1 MQTQRWSEYS
11 PVVGRLF
18 VFTFIVGIATGLPE
32 IIFNFYLV
40 SLGFDNTI
48 AGQMV
53 TLTRLSGF
61 LFGIPLG
68 LAVDRFGGVRVIQLV
83 GIFNMLTWLLLLNTT
98 DLNQIRLGY
107 FFAGTLFTAQATA
120 ILPLLSRVT
129 TPAQRPLLFGVNFA
143 LLMATGS
150 VSAIIGGYLPGA
162 VAEFQGVAATSVTAY
177 RIALH
182 SVFFF
187 TALSLLALVG
197 LHRRIQYQSPVTA
210 TTNNTDVV
218 AQRTHLVARSLIV
231 MRSTGR
237 FTLGFAG
244 GMLHPFINLYLRQT
258 YGLPDTQIGVYIA
271 VYIMAS
277 VVAALVSSAFITRLG
292 AQRTVVVMALAAA
305 GVMGGAF
312 IGHSVVFVL
321 TYTASMF
328 FIGQIYPAGDV
339 LILNTV
345 GAAQRGFTT
354 SINNMLWSLGWGV
367 AASLSGWLQVTSG
380 FMWPF
385 VIHIVCMLLTAW
397 LFWRNRYPTYES
409 TPHA

>member
-18 VFTFIVGIATGLPE
+18 VFTFIVGVATGLPE
-32 IIFNFYLV
+32 ILFNFYLA

-53 TLTRLSGF
+53 TLTRLAGF
-61 LFGIPLG
+61 LFGLPLG
-68 LAVDRFGGVRVIQLV
+68 LAVDRFGGVRVVQIV
-83 GIFNMLTWLLLLNTT
+83 GVFNMLTWVLLLNTT
-98 DLNQIRLGY
+98 DLNHIRLGY
-107 FFAGTLFTAQATA
+107 FFAGMLFTAQATA

-129 TPAQRPLLFGVNFA
+129 TPTQRPLIFGVNFA

-177 RIALH
+177 RLALY
-182 SVFFF
+182 SVLVL
-187 TALSLLALVG
+187 TTLALMALVG
-197 LHRRIQYQSPVTA
+197 LHRRI
-210 TTNNTDVV
+210 
-218 AQRTHLVARSLIV
+218 HLQPQVLAPSSTSDSIASHPHLIPRSIIV
-231 MRSTGR
+231 LRSAGR

-277 VVAALVSSAFITRLG
+277 VVAALVSSAFIARLG

-312 IGHSVVFVL
+312 IEHPVVFVL

-354 SINNMLWSLGWGV
+354 SINNMLWSLGWGI

-380 FMWPF
+380 FTWPF
-385 VIHIVCMLLTAW
+385 VIHIICMLVTAW
-397 LFWRNRYPTYES
+397 LFWRNRYPAYES

>member
-107 FFAGTLFTAQATA
+107 FFVGTLFTAQATA

-162 VAEFQGVAATSVTAY
+162 VAEFQGVTATSVTAY

-197 LHRRIQYQSPVTA
+197 LHRRIQYQPPVTA
-210 TTNNTDVV
+210 NNTDVV

-312 IGHSVVFVL
+312 IEHPVVFVL

-354 SINNMLWSLGWGV
+354 SINNMLWSLGWGI

-380 FMWPF
+380 FTWPF
-385 VIHIVCMLLTAW
+385 VIHIICMLVTAW
-397 LFWRNRYPTYES
+397 LFWRNRYPAYES

>member
-218 AQRTHLVARSLIV
+218 AQSTHLVARSLIV

-312 IGHSVVFVL
+312 IEHPVVFVL

-380 FMWPF
+380 FTWPF

>member
-18 VFTFIVGIATGLPE
+18 MFTFIVGVATGLPE
-32 IIFNFYLV
+32 ILFNFYLV

-68 LAVDRFGGVRVIQLV
+68 LAVDRFGGIRVVQIV
-83 GIFNMLTWLLLLNTT
+83 GIFNILTWVLLLNTN

-143 LLMATGS
+143 ILMATGS
-150 VSAIIGGYLPGA
+150 VSALIGGYLPGV
-162 VAEFQGVAATSVTAY
+162 VAELQGVVATSVTAY
-177 RIALH
+177 RLSLH
-182 SVFFF
+182 SVLFL
-187 TALSLLALVG
+187 TALALLALTG
-197 LHRRIQYQSPVTA
+197 LHRRIQLQPQVT
-210 TTNNTDVV
+210 DSV
-218 AQRTHLVARSLIV
+218 APTPDTHMIARRLIV
-231 MRSTGR
+231 MRSAGR

-258 YGLPDTQIGVYIA
+258 YDLSDGHIGVIIA
-271 VYIMAS
+271 IYTLAS
-277 VVAALVSSAFITRLG
+277 VIAALVSSAFITRLG
-292 AQRTVVVMALAAA
+292 AQRTVVTMALVAA
-305 GVMGGAF
+305 GVMGAAF
-312 IGHSVVFVL
+312 IEQPIVFVL

-345 GAAQRGFTT
+345 ASSQRGFTT
-354 SINNMLWSLGWGV
+354 SINNMLWSLGWGI

-380 FMWPF
+380 FTWPF
-385 VIHIVCMLLTAW
+385 IMHIICMLLTAW
-397 LFWRNRYPTYES
+397 LFWRNHYPTYAS
-409 TPHA
+409 ADRPQTT

>member
-18 VFTFIVGIATGLPE
+18 VFTFIVGVATGLPE
-32 IIFNFYLV
+32 ILFNFYLA

-53 TLTRLSGF
+53 TLTRLAGF
-61 LFGIPLG
+61 LFGLPLG
-68 LAVDRFGGVRVIQLV
+68 LAVDRFGGVRVVQIV
-83 GIFNMLTWLLLLNTT
+83 GVFNMLTWVLLLNTT
-98 DLNQIRLGY
+98 DLNHIRLGY
-107 FFAGTLFTAQATA
+107 FFAGMLFTAQATA

-129 TPAQRPLLFGVNFA
+129 TPTQRPLIFGVNFA

-177 RIALH
+177 RLALY
-182 SVFFF
+182 SVLVL
-187 TALSLLALVG
+187 TTLALMALVG
-197 LHRRIQYQSPVTA
+197 LHRRIHLQPQVLAPSSA
-210 TTNNTDVV
+210 SDSV
-218 AQRTHLVARSLIV
+218 ASHTHLIPRSIIV
-231 MRSTGR
+231 LRSAGR

-277 VVAALVSSAFITRLG
+277 VVAALVSSAFIARLG

-312 IGHSVVFVL
+312 IEHPVVFVL

-354 SINNMLWSLGWGV
+354 SINNMLWSLGWGI

-380 FMWPF
+380 FTWPF
-385 VIHIVCMLLTAW
+385 VIHIICMLVTAW
-397 LFWRNRYPTYES
+397 LFWRNRYPAYES

>member
-107 FFAGTLFTAQATA
+107 FFVGTLFTAQATA

-162 VAEFQGVAATSVTAY
+162 VAEFQGVTATSVTAY

-197 LHRRIQYQSPVTA
+197 LHRRIQYQPPVTA
-210 TTNNTDVV
+210 NNTDVV

-312 IGHSVVFVL
+312 IEHPVVFVL

-380 FMWPF
+380 FTWPF

-397 LFWRNRYPTYES
+397 LFWRNRYPTYAS